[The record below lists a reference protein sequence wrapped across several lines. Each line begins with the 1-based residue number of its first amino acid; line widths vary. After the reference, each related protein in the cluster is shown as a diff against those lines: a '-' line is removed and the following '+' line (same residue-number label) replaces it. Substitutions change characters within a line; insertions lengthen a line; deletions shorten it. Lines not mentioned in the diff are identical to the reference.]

1 VKFLKWCVSNIYIFG
16 IGSDS
21 CGTTPD
27 TNHYYSEKVSA
38 SYQKCPFVNKVV
50 RSNYLVLDVG
60 WLLFLTVFN
69 LFICEVWEWFIACM
83 SFGVTIADVS

>member
-1 VKFLKWCVSNIYIFG
+1 
-16 IGSDS
+16 
-21 CGTTPD
+21 
-27 TNHYYSEKVSA
+27 
-38 SYQKCPFVNKVV
+38 VV

-83 SFGVTIADVS
+83 PFGVTIADVS